1 MLRWGSMK
9 RFACCAGLL
18 FLASACHQQIQRPA
32 QPDTSGARSGVPGQA
47 GTATVLDDVNTADTV
62 EDSAYAVPGEDL
74 AQQAGKTTL
83 GKPAPAAT
91 MKTIDG
97 QTIDLAKVYGK
108 RPVYIKF
115 WATWCVPCR
124 QQMPAFQ
131 KVYETMGDKMQLIAI
146 DIGLND
152 DEASIRAFRKKFG
165 LTMPIVLDDGR
176 LGALF
181 NLRVTP
187 QHVLIGRNVRID
199 YVGHADNAELEQAI
213 QKAVAEPP
221 PAGGAAVATNVAA
234 AQVVGAGEMLPAIS
248 VKTTAGATVPLKAR
262 PGRVLAVELFSSWC
276 EWYLKTSR
284 PGASRACTRTRL
296 AIAEMARQDNGI
308 DWLGIAGGPW
318 ATASDLHDYQ
328 TKHAVQ
334 IPLAL
339 DASNAVFRLF
349 GVRDVPTIAL
359 IDSSGRLIKLIG
371 PLDGD
376 LTAVVR
382 AAQLS
387 SKHAGRS

>member
-1 MLRWGSMK
+1 MLRWALMK
-9 RFACCAGLL
+9 RFRYHAGLL
-18 FLASACHQQIQRPA
+18 FLASACHQQAA
-32 QPDTSGARSGVPGQA
+32 QPDTSTAKSDVATGSS
-47 GTATVLDDVNTADTV
+47 TATVLNDINTADTV
-62 EDSAYAVPGEDL
+62 EDSSYAVPGEDL
-74 AQQAGKTTL
+74 AHEAGKIVL
-83 GKPAPAAT
+83 GKPAPAAI

-97 QTIDLAKVYGK
+97 QTIDLATIYGK
-108 RPVYIKF
+108 KPVYIKF

-124 QQMPAFQ
+124 QQMPAFE

-165 LTMPIVLDDGR
+165 LKMPIVLDDGK

-187 QHVLIGRNVRID
+187 QHVLIGKDVRFD
-199 YVGHADNAELEQAI
+199 YIGHADNAELEQAI
-213 QKAVAEPP
+213 QKAVAERP
-221 PAGGAAVATNVAA
+221 GDTAVATNVAA
-234 AQVVGAGEMLPAIS
+234 TQVVGPGQMLPAIS

-262 PGRVLAVELFSSWC
+262 PGRVLAVELLSSWC

-296 AIAEMARQDNGI
+296 AIDDMSRKKNGI

-328 TKHAVQ
+328 TKNSVN

-339 DASNAVFRLF
+339 DKSSSIFRLF
-349 GVRDVPTIAL
+349 GVREIPMIAL

-376 LTAVVR
+376 LAGVVE
-382 AAQLS
+382 AAERS
-387 SKHAGRS
+387 SRPEGRS

>member
-1 MLRWGSMK
+1 MK
-9 RFACCAGLL
+9 RFGYHAGLL
-18 FLASACHQQIQRPA
+18 LLVSACHQQAREPARPDA
-32 QPDTSGARSGVPGQA
+32 SAAGSDRATDA
-47 GTATVLDDVNTADTV
+47 GTATVLNDIDTTDTV
-62 EDSAYAVPGEDL
+62 EDASYAVPGEGL
-74 AQQAGKTTL
+74 AQEAGKTTL

-97 QTIDLAKVYGK
+97 ATIDLAKVYGK
-108 RPVYIKF
+108 KPVYIKF

-131 KVYETMGDKMQLIAI
+131 KIQETMGDRMQLIAI

-152 DEASIRAFRKKFG
+152 DEASIRAFREKYG

-181 NLRVTP
+181 DLRVTP
-187 QHVLIGRNVRID
+187 QHVLIGKTVRID
-199 YVGHADNAELEQAI
+199 YVGHADNAELGQALR
-213 QKAVAEPP
+213 KAVLERP
-221 PAGGAAVATNVAA
+221 GNSAVATDAA
-234 AQVVGAGEMLPAIS
+234 ETRVVGPGQMLPAIS
-248 VKTTAGATVPLKAR
+248 VKTTAGATVPLRAR

-296 AIAEMARQDNGI
+296 AIEEVARKDNGI

-318 ATASDLHDYQ
+318 ATASDLQDYQ
-328 TKHAVQ
+328 TKNGVK

-339 DASNAVFRLF
+339 DASHSIFRLF
-349 GVRDVPTIAL
+349 GVRNVPTVAL

-376 LTAVVR
+376 LAAVVE
-382 AAQLS
+382 AARRS
-387 SKHAGRS
+387 SGPGPRS

>member
-1 MLRWGSMK
+1 MLRWTSSK
-9 RFACCAGLL
+9 RFGWCAGLL
-18 FLASACHQQIQRPA
+18 LLASACDRQTA
-32 QPDTSGARSGVPGQA
+32 QPDTSVARSDIATDPS
-47 GTATVLDDVNTADTV
+47 TATVLSDVNTADTV
-62 EDSAYAVPGEDL
+62 EDSGYAVPGEDL
-74 AQQAGKTTL
+74 AHEAGRTTL

-97 QTIDLAKVYGK
+97 QTIDLAKIYGK
-108 RPVYIKF
+108 KPVYIKF

-131 KVYETMGDKMQLIAI
+131 KVHETMGDKMQLIAI

-152 DEASIRAFRKKFG
+152 NEASIRAFRKKFG

-187 QHVLIGRNVRID
+187 QHVLIGKNVRFD
-199 YVGHADNAELEQAI
+199 YVGHADNAELGEAL
-213 QKAVAEPP
+213 QKAVAER
-221 PAGGAAVATNVAA
+221 AGDTAVATDVAA
-234 AQVVGAGEMLPAIS
+234 TQVVGPGQMLPAIS

-284 PGASRACTRTRL
+284 PGASQACTRTRL
-296 AIAEMARQDNGI
+296 AIAEMARKDNGI

-328 TKHAVQ
+328 TKNEVK

-339 DASNAVFRLF
+339 NASNSIFRLF
-349 GVRDVPTIAL
+349 GVRDVPSIAL

-371 PLDGD
+371 PIDGD
-376 LTAVVR
+376 LAGVVA
-382 AAQLS
+382 AAQRPS
-387 SKHAGRS
+387 RPEARS